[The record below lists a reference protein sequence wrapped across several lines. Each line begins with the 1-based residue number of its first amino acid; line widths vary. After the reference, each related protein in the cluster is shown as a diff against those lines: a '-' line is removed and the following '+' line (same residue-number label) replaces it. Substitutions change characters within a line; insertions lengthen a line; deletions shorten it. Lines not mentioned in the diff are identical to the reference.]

1 MRSVETQRG
10 QALIESVIFIP
21 FFLLVLFGLMWIVS
35 VSVINERAQIA
46 VRYSGLISN
55 EASPYSDYSL
65 YAVYNNVG
73 QYSQGVPTIC
83 VTPGPDAFLNDPS
96 NGAFPGPTAA
106 PFWAPDNNQ
115 SSGNCT
121 PGPVV
126 ISGGQMP
133 SPFLLLHSDATA
145 QAQKTPP
152 LYVQPAAGPLSMLSA
167 EMNFVNTP
175 DIGTLMTCYTDL
187 HDDASA
193 TLVGETQSNG
203 QNGFTAPLPDSNPT
217 NSLSISN
224 NCSGN

>member
-1 MRSVETQRG
+1 MRSAESQRG

-65 YAVYNNVG
+65 YAVYNNIG
-73 QYSQGVPTIC
+73 QYSQGVPQSC

-106 PFWAPDNNQ
+106 PFWAPDNNV
-115 SSGNCT
+115 SSGTCT
-121 PGPVV
+121 PGTAV
-126 ISGGQMP
+126 ITGGQLA
-133 SPFLLLHSDATA
+133 SGFLLQHTDATA
-145 QAQKTPP
+145 QASKTPP
-152 LYVQPAAGPLSMLSA
+152 MYVQPAAGPLSTLSA
-167 EMNFVNTP
+167 EMNFINTP
-175 DIGTLMTCYTDL
+175 DVGTLMTCYSEL

-203 QNGFTAPLPDSNPT
+203 QNTFSAPLPDSNPT
-217 NSLSISN
+217 DALSISN
-224 NCSGN
+224 TCQ